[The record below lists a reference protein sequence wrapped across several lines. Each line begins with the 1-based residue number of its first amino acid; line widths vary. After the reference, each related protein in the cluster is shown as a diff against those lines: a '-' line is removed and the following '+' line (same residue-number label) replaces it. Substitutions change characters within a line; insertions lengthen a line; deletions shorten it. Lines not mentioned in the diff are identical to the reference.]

1 MSSKEMAFKGSHL
14 MFGKYFIF
22 DAMVTGGGHLDVKVL
37 NQAQGLFDS
46 RN

>member
-1 MSSKEMAFKGSHL
+1 

-37 NQAQGLFDS
+37 NQAQGLFDT